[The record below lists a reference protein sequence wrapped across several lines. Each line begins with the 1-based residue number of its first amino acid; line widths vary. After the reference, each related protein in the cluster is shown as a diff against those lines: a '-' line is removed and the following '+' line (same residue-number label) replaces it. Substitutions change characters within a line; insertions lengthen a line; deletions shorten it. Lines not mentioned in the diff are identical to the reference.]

1 MGTLLRSLLSAH
13 VALLFVA
20 TATSAMVFC
29 TRMLVL
35 FSQGMLNYT
44 AAMQAG
50 FVILAAVAMLASW
63 MGIALTMADN
73 VRLVQLWRHSAATT
87 GWRYG
92 VVVLLDVLVALC
104 ALVLAGYVVGVAV
117 MRVDVEPRDFSEMLI
132 LWAVKLFFAAVAPFL
147 MHAVLRFSNRFKL
160 CVGL

>member
-1 MGTLLRSLLSAH
+1 MGTFLRSLLSAH

-20 TATSAMVFC
+20 TAASVMVFFS
-29 TRMLVL
+29 RMLVL
-35 FSQGMLNYT
+35 LSQGMLNYT

-50 FVILAAVAMLASW
+50 FVILVAVAMLTAW
-63 MGIALTMADN
+63 MFVALTMADN
-73 VRLVQLWRHSAATT
+73 VRLVQLWRRSTATT
-87 GWRYG
+87 GWRYA

-104 ALVLAGYVVGVAV
+104 AMVLASYVVGVAV
-117 MRVDVEPRDFSEMLI
+117 MQVDVAPADFSEMLL

-147 MHAVLRFSNRFKL
+147 MHVVLRFSNRFKL